1 MRQHRDERFRLL
13 FRAKPHPRASTLV
26 GLNRAAVENTVLSA
40 LHIIYCG
47 ASLYCF
53 SFPQASAAP
62 PPNLQART
70 PSKLFGFVFA
80 CKFALFSPPYKKR
93 PCFPSLIAPA
103 PLILACGSQAV
114 RSPAPVHSPHH
125 RDERFRLLF
134 RAKPH
139 PRASTLVGLNRAAV
153 ENTVLSAL
161 HIIYCGASLY
171 CFSFP
176 QASAAPPPNLQARTP
191 SKLFGFVLP
200 ASSPSSP
207 RHTKKALL
215 FGRAFFVWWG

>member
-1 MRQHRDERFRLL
+1 MYAWLPAAEPVRLFFHTPLSLHASLRAACTVDIRSHWRRNSGFLTLILACGSQAVRSPALVHSPHQRDERFRLL
-13 FRAKPHPRASTLV
+13 FRAKPHPRARRKV

-93 PCFPSLIAPA
+93 PCFPAGP
-103 PLILACGSQAV
+103 
-114 RSPAPVHSPHH
+114 
-125 RDERFRLLF
+125 
-134 RAKPH
+134 
-139 PRASTLVGLNRAAV
+139 
-153 ENTVLSAL
+153 
-161 HIIYCGASLY
+161 
-171 CFSFP
+171 
-176 QASAAPPPNLQARTP
+176 
-191 SKLFGFVLP
+191 
-200 ASSPSSP
+200 
-207 RHTKKALL
+207 
-215 FGRAFFVWWG
+215 FFVWWG